1 MLIIISYNIG
11 GITTCGIQA
20 LLRSWLKETPHDVI
34 LLQELHMTKIKHL
47 DIFRNAFPDYNI
59 TCSLGTW
66 TAGGTLVMIKKK
78 YDVIDAS
85 TDPDGRTAFIKIIYE
100 KILIITISAYAP
112 AQITERFRA
121 TNPTENNMIQLDIIR
136 KDIHRILE
144 EKISNNI
151 LGQQEQD
158 AKSLS
163 IFARARI
170 AHTKSNQSRITFLE
184 HPLKGRVES
193 SIDMIETATNFYE
206 ELYDIKTIDRTCWN
220 ELFADIPPLIKH
232 DSDNLE
238 RDIILR

>member
-112 AQITERFRA
+112 AQITERCSFF
-121 TNPTENNMIQLDIIR
+121 
-136 KDIHRILE
+136 KDIRFYIPSTKLIIIGGDFNYVPNNRRDRIQYGIQTDNHSYLLLLQNIINPLLLD
-144 EKISNNI
+144 KNISFEI
-151 LGQQEQD
+151 
-158 AKSLS
+158 S
-163 IFARARI
+163 
-170 AHTKSNQSRITFLE
+170 T
-184 HPLKGRVES
+184 
-193 SIDMIETATNFYE
+193 
-206 ELYDIKTIDRTCWN
+206 
-220 ELFADIPPLIKH
+220 
-232 DSDNLE
+232 
-238 RDIILR
+238 